1 MYFHTPALDADLFIL
16 INQDLHS
23 GALNLVMPLLSS
35 RLALAVGLAL
45 ALVLLVKKLGK
56 KQVAA
61 FVLVLLALGLT
72 DMTTGLVKDSVSR
85 VRPLNA
91 IAGTW
96 LMEDGHWTQRPSDF
110 TQTKNSGSSYP
121 SAHAANTACLA
132 LLAMLLWPQ
141 TRPWMT
147 LLPLLT
153 GFSRVY
159 LGKHYPTDV
168 LAGWLF
174 GLVVGAL
181 VWIVWRFWLE
191 DLVKRLLPRLYENG
205 A

>member
-1 MYFHTPALDADLFIL
+1 MYFHTPALDAHLFVF

-23 GALNLVMPLLSS
+23 EVLNLLMPLLSS
-35 RLALAVGLAL
+35 RLLLVVGLAA
-45 ALVLLVKKLGK
+45 ALYFMVRKLGR
-56 KQVAA
+56 KQI
-61 FVLVLLALGLT
+61 VLFLLLAAAMGLT
-72 DMTTGLVKDSVSR
+72 DTTSNLVKDSVSR

-96 LMEDGHWTQRPSDF
+96 HLDEGHWTQRPADF
-110 TQTKNSGSSYP
+110 MQTKTEGSSYP

-132 LLAMLLWPQ
+132 LLAMLLWPAA
-141 TRPWMT
+141 RPWMAI
-147 LLPLLT
+147 LPLLT

-174 GLVVGAL
+174 GLVVAAL
-181 VWIVWRFWLE
+181 VWILWRVWLE
-191 DLVKRLLPRLYENG
+191 NAVKRLFPRLYKD
-205 A
+205 

>member
-1 MYFHTPALDADLFIL
+1 MYFHTPALDARLFIF

-23 GALNLVMPLLSS
+23 EGLNILMPLLSS
-35 RLALAVGLAL
+35 RLLMAVGMAV
-45 ALVLLVKKLGK
+45 AFYFLVKKLGK
-56 KQVAA
+56 SQIAL
-61 FVLVLLALGLT
+61 FVLLLLALGATDLT
-72 DMTTGLVKDSVSR
+72 TNVVKDSVSR

-96 LMEDGHWTQRPSDF
+96 HMEDGHWTRRPPDF
-110 TQTKNSGSSYP
+110 TQTKTNGSSYP

-132 LLAMLLWPQ
+132 LLAMLLWPGA
-141 TRPWMT
+141 RPWLT
-147 LLPLLT
+147 LLPVLT

-174 GLVVGAL
+174 GLVIAAL
-181 VWIVWRFWLE
+181 AWIVWRVWLE
-191 DLVKRLLPRLYENG
+191 KAVRRWLPRFYSD
-205 A
+205 